1 MEYISQD
8 YNGLTKTIA
17 ELIAGIEVPANT
29 NGFGEEKV
37 WHEMY
42 YYCQIGLYINEVNH
56 YNTPNS
62 ASYRRIQKRHFAPIC
77 KVPLETAFYSTSVK

>member
-1 MEYISQD
+1 MHNAYLER
-8 YNGLTKTIA
+8 
-17 ELIAGIEVPANT
+17 
-29 NGFGEEKV
+29 FGEEKV

-42 YYCQIGLYINEVNH
+42 YYCQIGFYINEVNH